1 MIVYSLAS
9 FYMPSHY
16 PAQPPWVYLA
26 VGILASL
33 LLLASVLFH
42 ELCHSYMAKRKG
54 IAVPDITL
62 FLFGGVSRILEEPSS
77 PGIELKMAAAGP
89 LSSFGLA
96 ILFKAAWLIAAR
108 LGAGILILAPL
119 DYGFLINA
127 LLGAFNLVPAFP
139 MDGGRILRA
148 ALWRWRGNLLEATG
162 IATQVGSA
170 FAYFFMFLGF
180 ILMFTASF
188 LNGIWLVVIGWFL
201 KSGAESS
208 LKQTIVSNA
217 LAELKVGDVMTT
229 KIDAIWPD
237 ASVGE
242 IVEYFMKYKHGG
254 FPVMRDGEFMGLVTI
269 SDVKRVPREDWD
281 RVRAKD
287 IMKPRSEIISASP
300 DDPIVEAM
308 VKMSAHGIGRLP
320 VIEDGE
326 LKGIITRSDL
336 MRTIRIKTEL
346 GR

>member
-1 MIVYSLAS
+1 MIVYSLAA

-16 PAQPPWVYLA
+16 PAQPAWVYWA
-26 VGILASL
+26 VGIVAAL
-33 LLLASVLFH
+33 LLLFSVLFH
-42 ELCHSYMAKRKG
+42 ELCHSYMAKRRG

-62 FLFGGVSRILEEPSS
+62 FLFGGVSRILEEPSD

-96 ILFKAAWLIAAR
+96 ILLRAAWLIASY
-108 LGAGILILAPL
+108 LGAGVLILAPL
-119 DYGFLINA
+119 HYGSLINV
-127 LLGAFNLVPAFP
+127 LLGAFNLMPAFP

-148 ALWRWRGNLLEATG
+148 ALWRWRGSLLEATG
-162 IATQVGSA
+162 IATRVGSA

-188 LNGIWLVVIGWFL
+188 LNGIWLVIIGWFL

-208 LKQTIVSNA
+208 LKQTIISNA
-217 LAELKVGDVMTT
+217 LAELKVRDIMTT
-229 KIDAIWPD
+229 SIDSIGPD
-237 ASVGE
+237 APVSE
-242 IVEYFMKYKHGG
+242 IVESFMKYKHGG
-254 FPVMRDGEFMGLVTI
+254 FPVMRDGEFLGLVTI

-281 RVRAKD
+281 RVRASD
-287 IMKPRSEIISASP
+287 IMKPRGEIISASP
-300 DDPIVEAM
+300 EDPIVEAM

-336 MRTIRIKTEL
+336 MRTIRIRTEL